1 MQKDNKQQ
9 KSNQINQNLEKRRRK
24 RNKGKTDIEER
35 EQKRLVFKRKLFFQQ
50 QRARQA
56 CKDMQFFVF

>member
-35 EQKRLVFKRKLFFQQ
+35 EQKRLVFKNT
-50 QRARQA
+50 
-56 CKDMQFFVF
+56 